1 MYHAVEHLQ
10 FLNNSVRIA
19 PTLNVDPINILSD
32 TKEEGIFSRSI
43 YYSLAQIFRRNYHT
57 LCFICIALIWTINT
71 LFSFSLF
78 SKEKLWM
85 STSL

>member
-19 PTLNVDPINILSD
+19 PTLNVDPINIFSD

-57 LCFICIALIWTINT
+57 LCFICIAFICTINT
-71 LFSFSLF
+71 FFSFSF
-78 SKEKLWM
+78 
-85 STSL
+85 